1 VGAVGNSG
9 GCRIIGRR
17 ELGEEAL
24 IEEAGGVEI
33 RQQGEL
39 AGVAGRG

>member
-1 VGAVGNSG
+1 MALKSL
-9 GCRIIGRR
+9 GRR

-24 IEEAGGVEI
+24 MEEAGGVEI

-39 AGVAGRG
+39 AWRPALVDQQK

>member
-1 VGAVGNSG
+1 MAVESL
-9 GCRIIGRR
+9 GRR

-24 IEEAGGVEI
+24 MEEAGGVEI

-39 AGVAGRG
+39 ARRQALGDQQK

>member
-1 VGAVGNSG
+1 MAVESL
-9 GCRIIGRR
+9 RR

-24 IEEAGGVEI
+24 MEEAGGVEI

-39 AGVAGRG
+39 AGG

>member
-1 VGAVGNSG
+1 MGAAGDSG
-9 GCRIIGRR
+9 GCRITWKR

-24 IEEAGGVEI
+24 IGEAGGVEI

-39 AGVAGRG
+39 AGSRQ